1 MFYLKTDLPRYRY
14 IIISFPNWV
23 ISWKLCYFFYSALLF
38 KEEKN
43 RENCQLL
50 SQLYM
55 VQPLYNLMLK
65 SMLSDY
71 ANIFADLPILKTESI
86 CIRLTEAVGSNLS
99 HIADCLI
106 RYYCTVWIY
115 SILPIF
121 VLPSHLGE

>member
-1 MFYLKTDLPRYRY
+1 MKT
-14 IIISFPNWV
+14 
-23 ISWKLCYFFYSALLF
+23 LLF
-38 KEEKN
+38 FLLCSFIEEKN

-106 RYYCTVWIY
+106 RYYCTV
-115 SILPIF
+115 
-121 VLPSHLGE
+121 

>member
-1 MFYLKTDLPRYRY
+1 MKTL
-14 IIISFPNWV
+14 
-23 ISWKLCYFFYSALLF
+23 LFFYSALLF

-106 RYYCTVWIY
+106 RYYNAQFEY
-115 SILPIF
+115 ILF
-121 VLPSHLGE
+121 YLHLLCHHTWASKYTNMKTL